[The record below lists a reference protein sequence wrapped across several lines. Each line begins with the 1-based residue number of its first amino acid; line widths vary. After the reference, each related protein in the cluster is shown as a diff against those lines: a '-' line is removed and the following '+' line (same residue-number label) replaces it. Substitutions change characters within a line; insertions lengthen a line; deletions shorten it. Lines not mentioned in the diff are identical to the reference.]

1 MKRILPLA
9 TLLALLPFALFASSC
24 GGDDDDSPP
33 IQLQQTDRD
42 RITDIAETYVDA
54 LQTRD
59 MTTAKDMLIE
69 GVPEA
74 TINKAMD
81 TVRDEGFRLVSIG
94 DVSVDGTNVEVLVA
108 LTDKDYRSV
117 TRKLEFRQDSGEWV
131 VYSPHLKPLS

>member
-9 TLLALLPFALFASSC
+9 TLLALLPFALFASC
-24 GGDDDDSPP
+24 GGDDDDSTP

-42 RITDIAETYVDA
+42 RITDIAQTYVGA

-59 MTTAKDMLIE
+59 MTTARDMLID

-74 TINKAMD
+74 TVNKAMD
-81 TVRDEGFRLVSIG
+81 TVRDEGFRLVSVG
-94 DVSVDGTNVEVLVA
+94 DVSVDGKNVEVLVE
-108 LTDKDYRSV
+108 LTDKDGKNV